1 MKNFL
6 TRQSHSITGAAI
18 LLGLASF
25 LSRII
30 GLLRDR
36 VFVHLFGA
44 GDIVDAYLAAF
55 RIPDFLFQLLLAG
68 ALTAGFVP
76 IFLELWHK
84 DPSKSWALTNRV
96 LRMIALIMGGAGL
109 LGFIAAP
116 YLVPLVT
123 PGFEG
128 EKLRLT
134 IQLTRI
140 MMLSPLL
147 MGLSGVLS
155 GVLHAR
161 RQFTAF
167 AFAPLIY
174 NLTIIVSAVF
184 LVPRVGP
191 QGLAWGVVTGALLH
205 CGVQLSAVIGSG
217 WNMKSALGWRD
228 RDFKRMITLIIP
240 RTFSLATGHLSFVI
254 LDSMASTLASG
265 SITIFYLAYNLHYIP
280 VGLVGQAFALAA
292 FPVFAASAAEK
303 NYTELAKQVARVIR
317 QILFL
322 VIPSM
327 IIMVILRAQMVRVA
341 YGTGKFNWENTGLT
355 ADVLGI
361 LILSLAAQCI
371 MLVVIRALY
380 ALQDTWI
387 TFWVSSLGVLLT
399 IFVGYFGKTHFGL
412 IGLAGSLSLCLIIQ
426 CAVLWMVLRHK
437 LGSLY
442 ESSILTALAKISLAS
457 AAMALVAQT
466 VKAPVASVVDMTRLW
481 GILSQGLISGTLG
494 VLVYLGVCSA
504 LGLEEITLFW
514 ESFQKRWLKVKV
526 MPEKIEG

>member
-6 TRQSHSITGAAI
+6 TRQSHTITGAAI

-55 RIPDFLFQLLLAG
+55 RIPDFIFNLLLAG

-84 DPSKSWALTNRV
+84 DPERSWALTNRV
-96 LRMIALIMGGAGL
+96 FRMIALVMGIAGL
-109 LGFIAAP
+109 IGFIAAP
-116 YLVPLVT
+116 HLVPLIT

-140 MMLSPLL
+140 MMVSPLL

-174 NLTIIVSAVF
+174 NLTIIASAVF
-184 LVPRVGP
+184 LVPHIGP
-191 QGLAWGVVTGALLH
+191 QGLAWGVALGALLH
-205 CGVQLSAVIGSG
+205 CGVQFSAVLGSG
-217 WNMKSALGWRD
+217 WSMQQVLSWRD
-228 RDFKRMITLIIP
+228 RDFKRMISLIIP

-254 LDSMASTLASG
+254 LDSMASTLPSG

-303 NYTELAKQVARVIR
+303 NYAELGKQVARVIR

-322 VIPSM
+322 VIPAMVLM
-327 IIMVILRAQMVRVA
+327 IILRAQMVRVA

-399 IFVGYFGKTHFGL
+399 VAVGYVAKAHFGL
-412 IGLAGSLSLCLIIQ
+412 LGLAGALSLILIIQ

-437 LGSLY
+437 LGSLH
-442 ESSILTALAKISLAS
+442 EMAIIGALAKITLAC
-457 AAMALVAQT
+457 AAMAFVAQGI
-466 VKAPVASVVDMTRLW
+466 KEPVANMVDMTRLW

-494 VLVYLGVCSA
+494 VLVYGAICAL
-504 LGLEEITLFW
+504 LGLEEMTVFW
-514 ESFQKRWLKVKV
+514 ESFQKRWLKVKDV
-526 MPEKIEG
+526 PEKID

>member
-6 TRQSHSITGAAI
+6 NRQSHSITGAAI

-25 LSRII
+25 LSRIM
-30 GLLRDR
+30 GMLRDR
-36 VFVHLFGA
+36 VFVHFFGA
-44 GDIVDAYLAAF
+44 GDILDAYLAAF
-55 RIPDFLFQLLLAG
+55 RIPDFLFNLLLAG

-84 DPSKSWALTNRV
+84 DPAKSWALTNRV
-96 LRMIALIMGGAGL
+96 LRLVAIMMSAAGIF
-109 LGFIAAP
+109 GFLAAP

-123 PGFEG
+123 PGFAG

-134 IQLTRI
+134 IELTRI

-147 MGLSGVLS
+147 MGLSGVMS

-167 AFAPLIY
+167 ALAPLVY
-174 NLTIIVSAVF
+174 NLVIISSAIF
-184 LVPRVGP
+184 LVPWIGP
-191 QGLAWGVVTGALLH
+191 QGLAWGVVLGALLH
-205 CGVQLSAVIGSG
+205 LSVQLPAIISSG
-217 WNMKSALGWRD
+217 WTMHSALSWRNT
-228 RDFKRMITLIIP
+228 DFHRMIKLIIP

-254 LDSMASTLASG
+254 LDSLASTLASG
-265 SITIFYLAYNLHYIP
+265 SITVFYLAYNLHYIP

-292 FPVFAASAAEK
+292 FPVFAATAAEK
-303 NYTELAKQVARVIR
+303 NYTELAVQVARVVR

-322 VIPSM
+322 VIPAM
-327 IIMVILRAQMVRVA
+327 ILMIILRAQIVRVVF
-341 YGTGKFNWENTGLT
+341 GTGKFNWENTGLT

-387 TFWVSSLGVLLT
+387 TFWVSTMGVILT
-399 IFVGYFGKTHFGL
+399 VTIGYYAKFQFGL
-412 IGLAGSLSLCLIIQ
+412 QGLAGALSISLITQ
-426 CAVLWMVLRHK
+426 CAVLWLVLRHK
-437 LGSLY
+437 LGSLH
-442 ESSILTALAKISLAS
+442 EGSILVALAKISLAS
-457 AAMALVAQT
+457 IAMAFIAQS
-466 VKAPVASVVDMTRLW
+466 VKEPVANIVDMTRLW

-494 VLVYLGVCSA
+494 VLTYGSICAL
-504 LGLEEITLFW
+504 LGLEEIKLFW
-514 ESFQKRWLKVKV
+514 ESFQKRWLKVRIV
-526 MPEKIEG
+526 PEKID

>member
-6 TRQSHSITGAAI
+6 TQQSRSITGAAI

-25 LSRII
+25 LSRIM

-36 VFVHLFGA
+36 VFAHFFGA

-55 RIPDFLFQLLLAG
+55 RIPDFLFNLLLAG

-84 DPSKSWALTNRV
+84 DPAKSWALTNRV
-96 LRMIALIMGGAGL
+96 LRMIAIVMGLAGL
-109 LGFIAAP
+109 IGFFAAP
-116 YLVPLVT
+116 YLVPIVT

-128 EKLRLT
+128 EKLKLT

-140 MMLSPLL
+140 MMLSPFL
-147 MGLSGVLS
+147 MGLSGVIS

-161 RQFTAF
+161 RQFAAF

-174 NLTIIVSAVF
+174 NVTIICSAIF
-184 LVPRVGP
+184 LVPLVGP
-191 QGLAWGVVTGALLH
+191 QGLAWGVVVGALLH
-205 CGVQLSAVIGSG
+205 FCVQLPAIIGSG
-217 WNMKSALGWRD
+217 WSLRETLGWKNK
-228 RDFKRMITLIIP
+228 DFHRMITLIIP

-254 LDSMASTLASG
+254 LDSMASTLPSG

-292 FPVFAASAAEK
+292 FPVFAALAAEK
-303 NYTELAKQVARVIR
+303 NYTELSKQVARVVR

-322 VIPSM
+322 VIPAM
-327 IIMVILRAQMVRVA
+327 ILMVILRAQLVRVA
-341 YGTGKFNWENTGLT
+341 FGTGKFNWDNTELT
-355 ADVLGI
+355 ALILGI
-361 LILSLAAQCI
+361 LVLSLAAQCI
-371 MLVVIRALY
+371 MLVIIRALY

-387 TFWVSSLGVLLT
+387 TFWVSTMGVILT
-399 IFVGYFGKTHFGL
+399 VVVGYYAKAEF
-412 IGLAGSLSLCLIIQ
+412 GLAGLAGALSLSLIIQ

-437 LGSLY
+437 LGSLQ
-442 ESSILTALAKISLAS
+442 EGSIIVALSKISIAS
-457 AAMALVAQT
+457 VAMAFVAQGL
-466 VKAPVASVVDMTRLW
+466 KEPVANIVDMTRLW

-494 VLVYLGVCSA
+494 ILAYSIICGL
-504 LGLEEITLFW
+504 LGLEEIKLFW
-514 ESFQKRWLKVKV
+514 ESFQRRWLKVKD
-526 MPEKIEG
+526 MPEKID

>member
-25 LSRII
+25 LSRIM

-36 VFVHLFGA
+36 VFAHFFGA

-55 RIPDFLFQLLLAG
+55 RIPDFLFNLLLAG

-84 DPSKSWALTNRV
+84 DPAKSWALTNRV
-96 LRMIALIMGGAGL
+96 LRMIALIMGIAGL
-109 LGFIAAP
+109 LGFLFAP

-123 PGFEG
+123 PGFSG
-128 EKLRLT
+128 EKLQLT
-134 IQLTRI
+134 IELTRI
-140 MMLSPLL
+140 MMLSPFL
-147 MGLSGVLS
+147 MGLSGVIS

-174 NLTIIVSAVF
+174 NITIISAAIF
-184 LVPRVGP
+184 LVPAIGP
-191 QGLAWGVVTGALLH
+191 KGLAWGVVFGAFLH
-205 CGVQLSAVIGSG
+205 FCVQLPALISSG
-217 WNMKSALGWRD
+217 WNLRETLGWGNT
-228 RDFKRMITLIIP
+228 DFHRMIKLIIP

-254 LDSMASTLASG
+254 LDSMASTLSSG

-292 FPVFAASAAEK
+292 FPVFASLAAEK
-303 NYTELAKQVARVIR
+303 NYLELAKQVSRVVR

-327 IIMVILRAQMVRVA
+327 ILMVILRAQLVRVA
-341 YGTGKFNWENTGLT
+341 FGTGKFNWDNTKLT
-355 ADVLGI
+355 SDVLGI
-361 LILSLAAQCI
+361 LVLSLAVQCI
-371 MLVVIRALY
+371 MLVIIRALY
-380 ALQDTWI
+380 ALQDTWV
-387 TFWVSSLGVLLT
+387 TFWVSTLGVLVT
-399 IFVGYFGKTHFGL
+399 IVVGYYAKMEFGL
-412 IGLAGSLSLCLIIQ
+412 IGLASSLTFSYLLQ
-426 CAVLWMVLRHK
+426 CSVLWMVLRHK
-437 LGSLY
+437 LGSLH
-442 ESSILTALAKISLAS
+442 ERTMLTALVKISLAS
-457 AAMALVAQT
+457 VAMALVAQGL
-466 VKAPVASVVDMTRLW
+466 KEPIAHVVDMTRLW
-481 GILSQGLISGTLG
+481 GILSQGLVSGILG
-494 VLVYLGVCSA
+494 VLVYGVICA
-504 LGLEEITLFW
+504 LLGLEEIKLFW

-526 MPEKIEG
+526 VSEKID